1 MHEEDTKPARLTYL
15 RGTTDIRLSGQGN
28 LFLIEQDKMR
38 LSQMD
43 KSKGLNYFLLSIL
56 LILSL
61 VQGSFIV
68 FTSLV
73 PRLVVPQVPFVV
85 IGLILG

>member
-15 RGTTDIRLSGQGN
+15 RATTDIRLSGQGN

-38 LSQMD
+38 LSKMD
-43 KSKGLNYFLLSIL
+43 TSKGLNYFLLSIL

-61 VQGSFIV
+61 MQGSFIV

-73 PRLVVPQVPFVV
+73 PRLDVPQVPFVV